1 MNKNTSP
8 QSRSTPRPRSQAR
21 GRTVQTE
28 RAPRA
33 PHATAT
39 QKPHNS
45 AERVARKAGSKAKAR
60 RTPAPLTKA
69 GRIRQLFMSAAL
81 PNIIVVLI
89 IVALAFGALLLFGS
103 PLAWLPT
110 IVAEAWMVFNLAPVS
125 AAGVDLS
132 FLPALPALILATVV
146 AVRVRAAVKHKVS
159 VKDLAILVACV
170 VGVPVVLTCIAWVML
185 WDAGKVFDVSPPN
198 LAAALARVIVV
209 HLAAMAAGMG
219 ARLWRALA
227 KRYGAPPLLVDAALI
242 ALRYLAYLAI
252 GAAVVFVLVF
262 IVNFSRQGEMMD
274 EYPSISGLGI
284 FTLILLS
291 LLYIPNAIVSTG
303 AVLVGSEF
311 SAGEAQV
318 SLFSTHLVPL
328 PPLPITGGI
337 PASSPGWAV
346 VFMVVPLIAATLSL
360 YKKRPSFQKA
370 LAATVAT
377 AVIMFFACY
386 LVSGTLG
393 YYGHVGPHLWTAA
406 GLAAL
411 WIALVGLA
419 VAAAFALMN
428 WRDARAAEAEAES
441 AEAEGA
447 EEDAD
452 GTEES
457 AEDSA
462 AEDTG
467 DAEQSDADT
476 ADAEN
481 AEDVDADDV
490 DTGSGES
497 ESDEGESES
506 GDGDAAE
513 SAAEEAEDAAD
524 KDDAAAESTDNAGTA
539 EDEVNDDEVIEGEVV
554 DDGDDGDNGADAE
567 DAAGDGGKEGASES
581 SEHEAA
587 EDPEILE
594 GEIVEEDADE
604 HGAGAVEGGEAPQS
618 EAADSTESGK
628 RD

>member
-219 ARLWRALA
+219 TRLWRALA

-252 GAAVVFVLVF
+252 GAAVVFVLIF

-274 EYPSISGLGI
+274 EYPSITGLGT

-291 LLYIPNAIVSTG
+291 LLYIPNAIVSAG

-360 YKKRPSFQKA
+360 YKKRPSFQKV
-370 LAATVAT
+370 LAATAAT

-393 YYGHVGPHLWTAA
+393 YYGHTGPHLWTAA

-411 WIALVGLA
+411 WIAVVGLA

-441 AEAEGA
+441 SAAEVAEAEA
-447 EEDAD
+447 SEEDSEDAA
-452 GTEES
+452 ES
-457 AEDSA
+457 AEDTAS
-462 AEDTG
+462 EDTT
-467 DAEQSDADT
+467 DAEQSDADKAEADEADGDD
-476 ADAEN
+476 ADADLDESETDEDEN
-481 AEDVDADDV
+481 
-490 DTGSGES
+490 ES
-497 ESDEGESES
+497 ESS
-506 GDGDAAE
+506 DGDAAE
-513 SAAEEAEDAAD
+513 SAAEETEDAAD
-524 KDDAAAESTDNAGTA
+524 DDDAAAESKGSADST
-539 EDEVNDDEVIEGEVV
+539 DEVIEG
-554 DDGDDGDNGADAE
+554 GC
-567 DAAGDGGKEGASES
+567 SY
-581 SEHEAA
+581 
-587 EDPEILE
+587 
-594 GEIVEEDADE
+594 IVCQFR
-604 HGAGAVEGGEAPQS
+604 G
-618 EAADSTESGK
+618 
-628 RD
+628 

>member
-60 RTPAPLTKA
+60 PTPAPLTKA

-170 VGVPVVLTCIAWVML
+170 MGVPVVLTCIAWVML

-219 ARLWRALA
+219 TRLWRALA

-252 GAAVVFVLVF
+252 GATVVFVLIF

-274 EYPSISGLGI
+274 EYPSITGLGV

-346 VFMVVPLIAATLSL
+346 VFMVVPLIAATMSL
-360 YKKRPSFQKA
+360 YKKRPSFQKV

-393 YYGHVGPHLWTAA
+393 YYGHTGPHLWTAA

-411 WIALVGLA
+411 WIAVVGLA

-441 AEAEGA
+441 SAAEVAEVEA
-447 EEDAD
+447 SEEDSEDAA
-452 GTEES
+452 ES
-457 AEDSA
+457 AEDTAS
-462 AEDTG
+462 EDTT
-467 DAEQSDADT
+467 DAEQSDADKAEADEADEADGDD
-476 ADAEN
+476 ADADLDESETDEDEN
-481 AEDVDADDV
+481 
-490 DTGSGES
+490 ES
-497 ESDEGESES
+497 ESS
-506 GDGDAAE
+506 DGDAAE
-513 SAAEEAEDAAD
+513 SAAEETEDAAD
-524 KDDAAAESTDNAGTA
+524 DDDAAAESTDTA
-539 EDEVNDDEVIEGEVV
+539 DTVDEVIEGEVV
-554 DDGDDGDNGADAE
+554 EDSDDGDDAE
-567 DAAGDGGKEGASES
+567 STAGDGGEEGASEN
-581 SEHEAA
+581 SEREAA

-594 GEIVEEDADE
+594 GELVEEDAN
-604 HGAGAVEGGEAPQS
+604 EGEPD
-618 EAADSTESGK
+618 AADSTESGK

>member
-89 IVALAFGALLLFGS
+89 IVALAFGTLLLFGS

-219 ARLWRALA
+219 TRLWRALA

-252 GAAVVFVLVF
+252 GATVVFVLVF

-274 EYPSISGLGI
+274 EYPSISGLGV

-346 VFMVVPLIAATLSL
+346 VFMVVPLIAATMSL
-360 YKKRPSFQKA
+360 YKKRPSFQKV

-393 YYGHVGPHLWTAA
+393 YYGHTGPHLWTAA

-411 WIALVGLA
+411 WIAVVGLA

-428 WRDARAAEAEAES
+428 WRDTRAAEAESSAAEASEEDSEDAAES
-441 AEAEGA
+441 AEDTASEGTA
-447 EEDAD
+447 
-452 GTEES
+452 
-457 AEDSA
+457 
-462 AEDTG
+462 
-467 DAEQSDADT
+467 DAEQSDADKAET
-476 ADAEN
+476 DEADGDDADADPNEIETD
-481 AEDVDADDV
+481 EDEDN
-490 DTGSGES
+490 
-497 ESDEGESES
+497 SES
-506 GDGDAAE
+506 GDGEGSE
-513 SAAEEAEDAAD
+513 SAANDADDAAD
-524 KDDAAAESTDNAGTA
+524 DEDAAAESTATADNA
-539 EDEVNDDEVIEGEVV
+539 DEVIEGEVV
-554 DDGDDGDNGADAE
+554 EDSDDGDDAESTAGDGEDEGASASGEREAAAPAE
-567 DAAGDGGKEGASES
+567 DA
-581 SEHEAA
+581 
-587 EDPEILE
+587 DPEILE
-594 GEIVEEDADE
+594 GELVEESEESDT
-604 HGAGAVEGGEAPQS
+604 GAAEGGEAAQS
-618 EAADSTESGK
+618 EAADSTESGR

>member
-132 FLPALPALILATVV
+132 FLPALPALILVTVV
-146 AVRVRAAVKHKVS
+146 AARVRAAVKHKVS

-170 VGVPVVLTCIAWVML
+170 VGVPMVLTCIAWVML

-393 YYGHVGPHLWTAA
+393 YYGHAGPHLWTAA

-452 GTEES
+452 DTEES

-476 ADAEN
+476 ADADN
-481 AEDVDADDV
+481 AEAADADDA
-490 DTGSGES
+490 DTGSSES

-513 SAAEEAEDAAD
+513 SAAEETEDAAD
-524 KDDAAAESTDNAGTA
+524 EDDAAADSTDNAGTA

-554 DDGDDGDNGADAE
+554 DDGDDGDNGADTE

-581 SEHEAA
+581 SEHDAT

>member
-1 MNKNTSP
+1 M
-8 QSRSTPRPRSQAR
+8 
-21 GRTVQTE
+21 QTE

-393 YYGHVGPHLWTAA
+393 YYGHTGPHLWTAA

-481 AEDVDADDV
+481 AEDVDADDA
-490 DTGSGES
+490 DTGSSES

-513 SAAEEAEDAAD
+513 SAAEETEDAAD

-554 DDGDDGDNGADAE
+554 EDGADTE

-581 SEHEAA
+581 SEHDAT

-594 GEIVEEDADE
+594 GEIVEEDTDE

>member
-69 GRIRQLFMSAAL
+69 GRIRQLFMSAVL

-219 ARLWRALA
+219 TRLWRALA

-252 GAAVVFVLVF
+252 GATVVFVLIF

-274 EYPSISGLGI
+274 EYPSISGLGV

-346 VFMVVPLIAATLSL
+346 VFMVVPLIAATMSL
-360 YKKRPSFQKA
+360 YKKRPSFQKV

-393 YYGHVGPHLWTAA
+393 YYGHTGPHLWTAA

-411 WIALVGLA
+411 WIAVVGLA

-441 AEAEGA
+441 SAEEVAEAEA
-447 EEDAD
+447 SEEDSEDAA
-452 GTEES
+452 ES
-457 AEDSA
+457 AEDTAS
-462 AEDTG
+462 EDTT
-467 DAEQSDADT
+467 DAEQSDADKAEADEADGDD
-476 ADAEN
+476 ADADLDESETDEDEN
-481 AEDVDADDV
+481 
-490 DTGSGES
+490 ES
-497 ESDEGESES
+497 ESS
-506 GDGDAAE
+506 DGDAAE
-513 SAAEEAEDAAD
+513 SAAEETEDAAD
-524 KDDAAAESTDNAGTA
+524 DDDAAAESTDTA
-539 EDEVNDDEVIEGEVV
+539 DTVDEVIEGEVV
-554 DDGDDGDNGADAE
+554 EDSDDGDDAE
-567 DAAGDGGKEGASES
+567 STAGDGGEEGASES
-581 SEHEAA
+581 SEREAA
-587 EDPEILE
+587 EAREILE
-594 GEIVEEDADE
+594 GELVEEDADE
-604 HGAGAVEGGEAPQS
+604 GNPD
-618 EAADSTESGK
+618 AADSTESGR

>member
-219 ARLWRALA
+219 TRLWRALA

-252 GAAVVFVLVF
+252 GATVVFVLIF

-274 EYPSISGLGI
+274 EYPSISGLGV

-346 VFMVVPLIAATLSL
+346 VFMVVPLIAATMSL
-360 YKKRPSFQKA
+360 YKKRPSFQKV

-393 YYGHVGPHLWTAA
+393 YYGHTGPHLWTAA

-411 WIALVGLA
+411 WIAVVGLA

-441 AEAEGA
+441 SAEEVAEAEA
-447 EEDAD
+447 SEEDSEDAA
-452 GTEES
+452 ES
-457 AEDSA
+457 AEDTAS
-462 AEDTG
+462 EDTT
-467 DAEQSDADT
+467 DAEQSDADKAEADEADGDD
-476 ADAEN
+476 ADADLDESETDEDEN
-481 AEDVDADDV
+481 
-490 DTGSGES
+490 ES
-497 ESDEGESES
+497 ESS
-506 GDGDAAE
+506 DGDAAE
-513 SAAEEAEDAAD
+513 SAAEETEDAAD
-524 KDDAAAESTDNAGTA
+524 DDDAAAESTDTA
-539 EDEVNDDEVIEGEVV
+539 DTVDEVIEGEVV
-554 DDGDDGDNGADAE
+554 EDSDDGDDAE
-567 DAAGDGGKEGASES
+567 SAAGDGGEEGASEN
-581 SEHEAA
+581 SEREAA
-587 EDPEILE
+587 EAPEILE
-594 GEIVEEDADE
+594 GELVEEDAN
-604 HGAGAVEGGEAPQS
+604 EGKPD
-618 EAADSTESGK
+618 AADSTESGK

>member
-159 VKDLAILVACV
+159 VKDLTILVACV
-170 VGVPVVLTCIAWVML
+170 VGVPVALTCIAWVML

-219 ARLWRALA
+219 TRLWRALA

-252 GAAVVFVLVF
+252 GATVVFVLIF

-274 EYPSISGLGI
+274 EYPSISGLGV

-346 VFMVVPLIAATLSL
+346 VFMVVPLIAATMSL
-360 YKKRPSFQKA
+360 YKKRPSFQKV

-393 YYGHVGPHLWTAA
+393 YYGHTGPHLWTAA

-411 WIALVGLA
+411 WIAVVGLA

-441 AEAEGA
+441 SAAEVAEVEA
-447 EEDAD
+447 SEEDSEDAA
-452 GTEES
+452 ES
-457 AEDSA
+457 AEDTAS
-462 AEDTG
+462 EDTT
-467 DAEQSDADT
+467 DAEQSDADKAEADE
-476 ADAEN
+476 ADA
-481 AEDVDADDV
+481 DLD
-490 DTGSGES
+490 ES
-497 ESDEGESES
+497 ETDEDESES
-506 GDGDAAE
+506 GDGEDSE
-513 SAAEEAEDAAD
+513 SAANDADDAAD
-524 KDDAAAESTDNAGTA
+524 DDDAAAESTDTA
-539 EDEVNDDEVIEGEVV
+539 DTVDEVIEGEVV
-554 DDGDDGDNGADAE
+554 EDSDDGDDAE
-567 DAAGDGGKEGASES
+567 STAGDGGEEGASES
-581 SEHEAA
+581 SEREAA

-594 GEIVEEDADE
+594 GELVEEDAN
-604 HGAGAVEGGEAPQS
+604 EGKPD
-618 EAADSTESGK
+618 AADSTESGK

>member
-28 RAPRA
+28 RASRA

-170 VGVPVVLTCIAWVML
+170 MGVPVVLTCIAWVML

-219 ARLWRALA
+219 TRLWRALA

-252 GAAVVFVLVF
+252 GATVVFVLIF

-274 EYPSISGLGI
+274 EYPSITGLGV

-346 VFMVVPLIAATLSL
+346 VFMVVPLIAATMSL
-360 YKKRPSFQKA
+360 YKKRPSFQKV

-393 YYGHVGPHLWTAA
+393 YYGHTGPHLWTAA

-411 WIALVGLA
+411 WIAVVGLA

-428 WRDARAAEAEAES
+428 WRDARAVEADSSAAEASEEDSEDAAES
-441 AEAEGA
+441 AEDTA
-447 EEDAD
+447 
-452 GTEES
+452 S
-457 AEDSA
+457 
-462 AEDTG
+462 EDTT
-467 DAEQSDADT
+467 DAEQSDADKAEADEADGDD
-476 ADAEN
+476 ADA
-481 AEDVDADDV
+481 DLD
-490 DTGSGES
+490 ES
-497 ESDEGESES
+497 ETDEDESES
-506 GDGDAAE
+506 GDGEDSE
-513 SAAEEAEDAAD
+513 SAANDADDAAD
-524 KDDAAAESTDNAGTA
+524 DDDAAAESTDTA
-539 EDEVNDDEVIEGEVV
+539 DTVDEVIEGEVV
-554 DDGDDGDNGADAE
+554 EDSDDGDDAE
-567 DAAGDGGKEGASES
+567 STAGDGGEEGASES
-581 SEHEAA
+581 SEREAA

-594 GEIVEEDADE
+594 GELVEEDAN
-604 HGAGAVEGGEAPQS
+604 EGKPD
-618 EAADSTESGK
+618 AADSTESGK

>member
-219 ARLWRALA
+219 TRLWRALA

-252 GAAVVFVLVF
+252 GATVVFVLIF

-274 EYPSISGLGI
+274 EYPSISGLGV

-346 VFMVVPLIAATLSL
+346 VFMVVPLIAATMSL
-360 YKKRPSFQKA
+360 YKKRPSFQKV

-393 YYGHVGPHLWTAA
+393 YYGHTGPHLWTAA

-411 WIALVGLA
+411 WIAVVGLA

-428 WRDARAAEAEAES
+428 WRDARAVEADSSAAEASEEDSEDAAES
-441 AEAEGA
+441 AEDTA
-447 EEDAD
+447 
-452 GTEES
+452 S
-457 AEDSA
+457 
-462 AEDTG
+462 EDTT
-467 DAEQSDADT
+467 DAEQSDADKAEADEADGDD
-476 ADAEN
+476 ADA
-481 AEDVDADDV
+481 DLD
-490 DTGSGES
+490 ES
-497 ESDEGESES
+497 ETDEDESES
-506 GDGDAAE
+506 GDGEDSE
-513 SAAEEAEDAAD
+513 SAANDADDAAD
-524 KDDAAAESTDNAGTA
+524 DDDAAAESTDTA
-539 EDEVNDDEVIEGEVV
+539 DTVDEVIEGEVV
-554 DDGDDGDNGADAE
+554 EDSDDGDDAE
-567 DAAGDGGKEGASES
+567 STAGDGGEEGASES
-581 SEHEAA
+581 SEREAA

-594 GEIVEEDADE
+594 GELVEEDAN
-604 HGAGAVEGGEAPQS
+604 EGKPD
-618 EAADSTESGK
+618 AADSTESGK

>member
-227 KRYGAPPLLVDAALI
+227 KRYDAPPLLVDAALI

-393 YYGHVGPHLWTAA
+393 YYGHTGPHLWTAA

-428 WRDARAAEAEAES
+428 WRDARAAEVESSAAES
-441 AEAEGA
+441 AE
-447 EEDAD
+447 
-452 GTEES
+452 
-457 AEDSA
+457 EDS
-462 AEDTG
+462 E
-467 DAEQSDADT
+467 
-476 ADAEN
+476 
-481 AEDVDADDV
+481 
-490 DTGSGES
+490 
-497 ESDEGESES
+497 
-506 GDGDAAE
+506 DAAE
-513 SAAEEAEDAAD
+513 SAEDTASENTADAEQPDADKAEADEADGDDADGDDADADVGESDTDKDEDESESSDGEDSESAANDADDAAD
-524 KDDAAAESTDNAGTA
+524 YDDAAAESTDTADTA
-539 EDEVNDDEVIEGEVV
+539 EDEVIEGEVV
-554 DDGDDGDNGADAE
+554 EDGDDGADAE

>member
-170 VGVPVVLTCIAWVML
+170 MGVPVVLTCIAWVML

-219 ARLWRALA
+219 TRLWRALA

-252 GAAVVFVLVF
+252 GATVVFVLIF

-274 EYPSISGLGI
+274 EYPSISGLGV

-346 VFMVVPLIAATLSL
+346 VFMVVPLIAATMSL
-360 YKKRPSFQKA
+360 YKKRPSFQKV

-393 YYGHVGPHLWTAA
+393 YYGHTGPHLWTAA

-411 WIALVGLA
+411 WIAVVGLA

-428 WRDARAAEAEAES
+428 WRDARAVEADSSAAEASEEDSEDAAES
-441 AEAEGA
+441 AEDTA
-447 EEDAD
+447 
-452 GTEES
+452 S
-457 AEDSA
+457 
-462 AEDTG
+462 EDTT
-467 DAEQSDADT
+467 DAEQSDADKAEADEADGDD
-476 ADAEN
+476 ADA
-481 AEDVDADDV
+481 DLD
-490 DTGSGES
+490 ES
-497 ESDEGESES
+497 ETDEDESES
-506 GDGDAAE
+506 GDGEDSE
-513 SAAEEAEDAAD
+513 SAANDADDAAD
-524 KDDAAAESTDNAGTA
+524 DDDAAAESTDTA
-539 EDEVNDDEVIEGEVV
+539 DTVDEVIEGEVV
-554 DDGDDGDNGADAE
+554 EDSDDGDDAE
-567 DAAGDGGKEGASES
+567 STAGDGGEEGVSES
-581 SEHEAA
+581 SEREAA

-594 GEIVEEDADE
+594 GELVEEDAN
-604 HGAGAVEGGEAPQS
+604 EGKPD
-618 EAADSTESGK
+618 AADSTESGK

>member
-1 MNKNTSP
+1 M
-8 QSRSTPRPRSQAR
+8 
-21 GRTVQTE
+21 QTE

-69 GRIRQLFMSAAL
+69 GRIRQLFMSAVL

-219 ARLWRALA
+219 TRLWRALA

-252 GAAVVFVLVF
+252 GATVVFVLIF

-274 EYPSISGLGI
+274 EYPSISGLGV

-346 VFMVVPLIAATLSL
+346 VFMVVPLIAATMSL
-360 YKKRPSFQKA
+360 YKKRPSFQKV

-393 YYGHVGPHLWTAA
+393 YYGHTGPHLWTAA

-411 WIALVGLA
+411 WIAVVGLA

-428 WRDARAAEAEAES
+428 WRDARAVEADSSAAEASEEDSEDAAES
-441 AEAEGA
+441 AEDTA
-447 EEDAD
+447 
-452 GTEES
+452 S
-457 AEDSA
+457 
-462 AEDTG
+462 EDTT
-467 DAEQSDADT
+467 DAEQSDADKAEADEADGDD
-476 ADAEN
+476 ADA
-481 AEDVDADDV
+481 DLD
-490 DTGSGES
+490 ES
-497 ESDEGESES
+497 ETDEDESES
-506 GDGDAAE
+506 GDGEDSE
-513 SAAEEAEDAAD
+513 SAANDADDAAD
-524 KDDAAAESTDNAGTA
+524 DDDAAAESTDTA
-539 EDEVNDDEVIEGEVV
+539 DTVDEVIEGEVV
-554 DDGDDGDNGADAE
+554 EDSDDGDDAE
-567 DAAGDGGKEGASES
+567 STAGDGGEEGASES
-581 SEHEAA
+581 SEREAA

-594 GEIVEEDADE
+594 GELVEEDAN
-604 HGAGAVEGGEAPQS
+604 EGKPD
-618 EAADSTESGK
+618 AADSTESGK

>member
-219 ARLWRALA
+219 TRLWRALA

-252 GAAVVFVLVF
+252 GATVVFVLIF

-274 EYPSISGLGI
+274 EYPSITGLGV

-346 VFMVVPLIAATLSL
+346 VFMVVPLIAATMSL
-360 YKKRPSFQKA
+360 YKKRPSFQKV

-393 YYGHVGPHLWTAA
+393 YYGHTGPHLWTAA

-411 WIALVGLA
+411 WIAVVGLA

-428 WRDARAAEAEAES
+428 WRDARAVEADSSAAEAAEGDSEVAAES
-441 AEAEGA
+441 AEDTA
-447 EEDAD
+447 
-452 GTEES
+452 S
-457 AEDSA
+457 
-462 AEDTG
+462 EDTT
-467 DAEQSDADT
+467 DAEQSDADNAEADEADGDD
-476 ADAEN
+476 ADA
-481 AEDVDADDV
+481 DSD
-490 DTGSGES
+490 ES
-497 ESDEGESES
+497 ESDEDEDNSES
-506 GDGDAAE
+506 GDGEDAE
-513 SAAEEAEDAAD
+513 SAANDADDAAD
-524 KDDAAAESTDNAGTA
+524 DDDAGAESTATA
-539 EDEVNDDEVIEGEVV
+539 DSADEVIEGEVV
-554 DDGDDGDNGADAE
+554 EETDDGDDAE
-567 DAAGDGGKEGASES
+567 STAGDGEDEGASAS
-581 SEHEAA
+581 SEREAA

-594 GEIVEEDADE
+594 GELVEEDAN
-604 HGAGAVEGGEAPQS
+604 EGDPES
-618 EAADSTESGK
+618 ADSTESGK

>member
-1 MNKNTSP
+1 M
-8 QSRSTPRPRSQAR
+8 
-21 GRTVQTE
+21 QTE

-170 VGVPVVLTCIAWVML
+170 MGVPVVLTCIAWVML

-219 ARLWRALA
+219 TRLWRALA

-252 GAAVVFVLVF
+252 GATVVFVLIF

-274 EYPSISGLGI
+274 EYPSISGLGV

-346 VFMVVPLIAATLSL
+346 VFMVVPLIAATMSL
-360 YKKRPSFQKA
+360 YKKRPSFQKV

-393 YYGHVGPHLWTAA
+393 YYGHTGPHLWTAA

-411 WIALVGLA
+411 WIAVVGLA

-428 WRDARAAEAEAES
+428 WRDARAVEADSSAAEASEEDSEDTAES
-441 AEAEGA
+441 AEDTA
-447 EEDAD
+447 
-452 GTEES
+452 S
-457 AEDSA
+457 
-462 AEDTG
+462 EDTT
-467 DAEQSDADT
+467 DAEQSDADKAEADEADGDD
-476 ADAEN
+476 ADA
-481 AEDVDADDV
+481 DLD
-490 DTGSGES
+490 ES
-497 ESDEGESES
+497 ETDEDESES
-506 GDGDAAE
+506 GDGEDSE
-513 SAAEEAEDAAD
+513 SAANDADDAAD
-524 KDDAAAESTDNAGTA
+524 DDDAAAESTDTA
-539 EDEVNDDEVIEGEVV
+539 DTVDEVIEGEVV
-554 DDGDDGDNGADAE
+554 EDSDDGDDAE
-567 DAAGDGGKEGASES
+567 STAGDGGEEGASES
-581 SEHEAA
+581 SEREAA

-594 GEIVEEDADE
+594 GELVEEDAN
-604 HGAGAVEGGEAPQS
+604 EGKPD
-618 EAADSTESGK
+618 AADSTESGK

>member
-170 VGVPVVLTCIAWVML
+170 MGVPVVLTCIAWVML

-219 ARLWRALA
+219 TRLWRALA

-252 GAAVVFVLVF
+252 GATVVFVLIF

-274 EYPSISGLGI
+274 EYPSITGLGI

-346 VFMVVPLIAATLSL
+346 VFMVVPLIAATMSL
-360 YKKRPSFQKA
+360 YKKRPSFQKV

-393 YYGHVGPHLWTAA
+393 YYGHTGPHLWTAA

-411 WIALVGLA
+411 WIAVVGLA

-441 AEAEGA
+441 SAAEVAEVEA
-447 EEDAD
+447 SEEDSEDAA
-452 GTEES
+452 ES
-457 AEDSA
+457 AEDTAS
-462 AEDTG
+462 EDTT
-467 DAEQSDADT
+467 DAEQSDADKAEADE
-476 ADAEN
+476 ADA
-481 AEDVDADDV
+481 DLD
-490 DTGSGES
+490 ES
-497 ESDEGESES
+497 ETDEDESES
-506 GDGDAAE
+506 GDGEDSE
-513 SAAEEAEDAAD
+513 SAANDADDAAD
-524 KDDAAAESTDNAGTA
+524 DDDAAVESKGSADST
-539 EDEVNDDEVIEGEVV
+539 DEVIEGEVV
-554 DDGDDGDNGADAE
+554 EDSDDGDDAE
-567 DAAGDGGKEGASES
+567 STAGDGGEEGASES
-581 SEHEAA
+581 SEREAA
-587 EDPEILE
+587 EAPEILE
-594 GEIVEEDADE
+594 GELVEEDAN
-604 HGAGAVEGGEAPQS
+604 EGKPD
-618 EAADSTESGK
+618 AADSTESGK